1 MAIGNFR
8 RMEEIGRGS
17 FATVY
22 KAMHVVSR
30 HLLCSVIDKLASTCA
45 SLHMLLQPFLPIP
58 IVEVPDDVLGVEP
71 MLTSP
76 LGNRREAAM

>member
-22 KAMHVVSR
+22 KAIHVVSR
-30 HLLCSVIDKLASTCA
+30 HLLCSVVDKLASICA

-58 IVEVPDDVLGVEP
+58 IFRRVYDVLV
-71 MLTSP
+71 
-76 LGNRREAAM
+76 